1 MALMELDF
9 FKVKRVFFLLFF
21 SMCFSCFARQKMYEL
36 SACAVIKNEAKYIK
50 EWIEF
55 HRIVG
60 VEHFYLYNN
69 GSTDRIYKV
78 LRPYIRQ
85 GIVTL
90 VEWPERIK
98 NVPEDQAYL
107 WSLST
112 QVPAFENAIVYKAVN
127 KTKWIVFLNID
138 EYLVPIESYN
148 VLDLLRKYKDYP
160 GIVLETDVFDA
171 SQVNLSQA
179 NPLVVNSKEFVKGPK
194 PNIQK
199 TFAKQIMKIEEYAG
213 FIWPPYQPIFKDGK
227 QPAVLKRSLV
237 RVNCYV
243 HRDKIPIESFKH
255 TVYLDISK
263 IGSDEM
269 KDFLDRGYAI
279 EDPERAISRYI
290 PELIKKL

>member
-112 QVPAFENAIVYKAVN
+112 QVPAFENAIVYN
-127 KTKWIVFLNID
+127 HLQQ
-138 EYLVPIESYN
+138 E
-148 VLDLLRKYKDYP
+148 
-160 GIVLETDVFDA
+160 
-171 SQVNLSQA
+171 
-179 NPLVVNSKEFVKGPK
+179 
-194 PNIQK
+194 
-199 TFAKQIMKIEEYAG
+199 
-213 FIWPPYQPIFKDGK
+213 
-227 QPAVLKRSLV
+227 
-237 RVNCYV
+237 
-243 HRDKIPIESFKH
+243 
-255 TVYLDISK
+255 
-263 IGSDEM
+263 
-269 KDFLDRGYAI
+269 
-279 EDPERAISRYI
+279 
-290 PELIKKL
+290 